1 MSAISHV
8 VFYLTRPLSGAGI
21 PATSV
26 ATAQAILH
34 AALSSQPSASG
45 ILSLAPLAAPPIPL
59 LAAAIGAAIQ
69 WPVWYHAL
77 AGAADELTVIYG
89 AGFVKARIGAGPLL
103 DVRSEET
110 QGSVVRISRQPQAP
124 ALSMAF
130 RRRPIVIPT
139 LFATPYDDN
148 DLSSSDD
155 DSDAESDASS
165 SPTVYSLSP
174 DSPKGKPF
182 ALPAFAGV
190 RPLPAVP
197 KTVPVVCALPVSAP
211 KPALK
216 PATKPAASTTTAY
229 LYKGGVTRVMTGG
242 VMLGPRA
249 PAKPR
254 ATRIRA

>member
-8 VFYLTRPLSGAGI
+8 VIYLTRPLSAAGV

-34 AALSSQPSASG
+34 ATLSAQPSASG
-45 ILSLAPLAAPPIPL
+45 ILTLAPLAAPPTPL

-77 AGAADELTVIYG
+77 AGDAEELTVVYG
-89 AGFVKARIGAGPLL
+89 PGFVKARIGAGPLF
-103 DVRSEET
+103 DVWSEET

-124 ALSMAF
+124 ALSLAF
-130 RRRPIVIPT
+130 RRRPIVLPT

-148 DLSSSDD
+148 DSSSDD
-155 DSDAESDASS
+155 DDSDAASDASS

-182 ALPAFAGV
+182 ALPAVAGV

-197 KTVPVVCALPVSAP
+197 KTVPVARALPVFTP
-211 KPALK
+211 EPALK
-216 PATKPAASTTTAY
+216 PATKSAGNTTTAY